1 MPTNDRKWMRE
12 YMRKMTKAG
21 KIKHWRQYLKEKLNV
36 NELQKPNNK
45 KQKEKK

>member
-12 YMRKMTKAG
+12 YMRKMRKAG
-21 KIKHWRQYLKEKLNV
+21 KINHWRQYLKEKLNV

>member
-12 YMRKMTKAG
+12 YMRKMRKAG

-36 NELQKPNNK
+36 NKLQKSRNSK
-45 KQKEKK
+45 KKKET